1 MTYQLILFDRAN
13 GLAWITLNRPERL
26 IVSSNA
32 FERMRHFPVHGG
44 GKGDLGDS
52 VERYYAPLT
61 RRLTCR

>member
-44 GKGDLGDS
+44 GKGDVGIRSSAIMRRSQGD
-52 VERYYAPLT
+52 
-61 RRLTCR
+61 